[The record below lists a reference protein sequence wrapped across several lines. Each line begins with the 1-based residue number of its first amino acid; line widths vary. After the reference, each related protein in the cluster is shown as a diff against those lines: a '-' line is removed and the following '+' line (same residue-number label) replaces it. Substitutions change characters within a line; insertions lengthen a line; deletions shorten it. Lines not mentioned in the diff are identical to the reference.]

1 MMKIDRKV
9 MSSILF
15 KDIEKGDVFID
26 DDGDVCMKT
35 ECLFVDNAGQ
45 NVNAVT
51 LTFGDL
57 FFIEDDDLVW
67 LPNSD
72 KLMVED

>member
-1 MMKIDRKV
+1 MKIDRKV
-9 MSSILF
+9 MSSVLF
-15 KDIEKGDVFID
+15 KNVEKGDVFID
-26 DDGDVCMKT
+26 DEGDVCMKT
-35 ECLFVDNAGQ
+35 EHLLMDNDNL

-67 LPNSD
+67 LPNSA

>member
-1 MMKIDRKV
+1 MKIDRKV
-9 MSSILF
+9 MTSVLF

-35 ECLFVDNAGQ
+35 EYLCVDDESR

-51 LTFGDL
+51 LNFGDL
-57 FFIEDDDLVW
+57 FFIEDDNFVW
-67 LPNSD
+67 LPKFA
-72 KLMVED
+72 KLTVED

>member
-1 MMKIDRKV
+1 MKIDRKV
-9 MSSILF
+9 MSSIRF

-35 ECLFVDNAGQ
+35 EHLLMDSDNL

-51 LTFGDL
+51 LNFGDL
-57 FFIEDDDLVW
+57 FFIEDDNFVW
-67 LPNSD
+67 LPKFV
-72 KLMVED
+72 KLTVED

>member
-1 MMKIDRKV
+1 MKIDRKV
-9 MSSILF
+9 MSSIRF

-35 ECLFVDNAGQ
+35 EYLFVGSADQ

-51 LTFGDL
+51 LNFGDL

-67 LPNSD
+67 LPKFA
-72 KLMVED
+72 KLTVED

>member
-1 MMKIDRKV
+1 MKIDRKV
-9 MSSILF
+9 MSSIRF

-35 ECLFVDNAGQ
+35 ECLFVDSVRQ

-51 LTFGDL
+51 LNFGDL
-57 FFIEDDDLVW
+57 FFIEDDNFVW
-67 LPNSD
+67 LPKFT
-72 KLMVED
+72 KLTVED